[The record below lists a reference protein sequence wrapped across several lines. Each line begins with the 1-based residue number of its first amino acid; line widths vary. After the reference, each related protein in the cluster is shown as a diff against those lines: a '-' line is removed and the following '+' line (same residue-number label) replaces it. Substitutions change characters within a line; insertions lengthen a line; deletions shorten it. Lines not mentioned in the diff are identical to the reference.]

1 LNILISCSS
10 NKTLL
15 LEWIYKS
22 IKKIKIKAKIFAGD
36 SDKNV
41 VSKYFCDYFWH
52 MPILKDKNL
61 GKILKFLKDK
71 KIKIVFPTSD
81 KELFFWSKHKSLF
94 NKNKIFIM
102 ISELETIKSCI
113 DKLKFFSILKNNENI
128 PYTSSN
134 LKDFNNKTKLVAK
147 NRYGSGSKNIFIN
160 LSKKEIKLIKNKK
173 NFIYQQYLK
182 GKEFSVDCYFDNNHN
197 LLSCLP
203 RYRNKINNGESEITT
218 AFKNYNNIKK
228 ALIKIS
234 KSFKFQG
241 HVMFQGFLSGNKNF
255 KIFECN
261 PRLGGAS
268 YISSFYSSDSI
279 VNFISENTSLKKN
292 FLSKTNII
300 FDSKKMII
308 YKTAKFLNN

>member
-1 LNILISCSS
+1 LLSCSS

-36 SDKNV
+36 CDKNV

-52 MPILKDKNL
+52 MPILMDKNL
-61 GKILKFLKDK
+61 GKVLKFLKNK
-71 KIKIVFPTSD
+71 KIKIIFPTSD

-94 NKNKIFIM
+94 SKNKIFIM
-102 ISELETIKSCI
+102 VSEFETIKSCI

-128 PYTSSN
+128 PFTSDS

-160 LSKKEIKLIKNKK
+160 LSKKEINLIKNKK

-197 LLSCLP
+197 LSSCLP
-203 RYRNKINNGESEITT
+203 RYRDKINNGESEITT
-218 AFKNYNNIKK
+218 VFKNYKNIRKT
-228 ALIKIS
+228 LIKIS
-234 KSFKFQG
+234 NSFKFQG
-241 HVMFQGFLSGNKNF
+241 HVMFQGILSGNKNI

-268 YISSFYSSDSI
+268 YISSFQYSDSI
-279 VNFISENTSLKKN
+279 VNFISENTSLKKT
-292 FLSKTNII
+292 FLYKNNKI
-300 FDSKKMII
+300 FNPKKMIV